1 MTMPEPYEARTK
13 AENDYFSYQDEPDAK
28 ERFFFV
34 NSYDGFNKKYTET
47 KLFQNF
53 SKVAALSHEGEYT
66 LLGAD
71 DNYLIEFITKYF
83 DKKVFK
89 GSITI
94 YDLNDEDDFEE
105 LAENFGGKL

>member
-13 AENDYFSYQDEPDAK
+13 TEREYFDYEDEQENK

-34 NSYDGFNKKYTET
+34 NSYNGFNKKYTET
-47 KLFQNF
+47 ELFQNF
-53 SKVAALSHEGEYT
+53 LKVAALFYEGEYT
-66 LLGAD
+66 LIGAD
-71 DNYLIEFITKYF
+71 DNYLVEFITKYF

-105 LAENFGGKL
+105 LAENFGGEL